1 MPVKP
6 SNSPR
11 EQRGKSW
18 SRAEVESVVA
28 DYIRMLAMEL
38 AGQAYN
44 KTAHRTALRPK
55 LNGRTDGS
63 IERKHQNI
71 SAILLELGVPWII
84 GYKPLGN
91 YQELLHDVVLER
103 IGDDSQLDAVAI
115 NVVEKP
121 AVAPTVVDYS
131 GLIVPAPV
139 AKTVREEVGRY
150 ERRQHGVKR
159 DYLALESR
167 NRSLGAAG
175 EDFVVAY
182 EHHRLHSLGA
192 KQLADRVER
201 VSVTKGD
208 GLGYDV
214 VSFEPS
220 GRERLIEVKT
230 TAFGREAPFFVS
242 KQELAVSKAEPD
254 HFVLCRL
261 FQFRQGPRM
270 FELRGAISDSC
281 QLDPV
286 SYVASF

>member
-6 SNSPR
+6 LNPPSG
-11 EQRGKSW
+11 QRGSAW
-18 SRAEVESVVA
+18 SREEVEAVVA
-28 DYIRMLAMEL
+28 DYIQMLAMEL
-38 AGQAYN
+38 AGQAYS
-44 KTAHRTALRPK
+44 KTAHRAALRSK
-55 LNGRTDGS
+55 LNDRTDGS

-71 SAILLELGVPWII
+71 SAILLELGVPWIV

-91 YQELLHDVVLER
+91 YQELLHDVVLDRVVEDPR
-103 IGDDSQLDAVAI
+103 LDEVAI
-115 NVVEKP
+115 NVVEQP
-121 AVAPTVVDYS
+121 AVPPTVVNYS
-131 GLIVPAPV
+131 DLIVPAPV
-139 AKTVREEVGRY
+139 ARAVREDAVRY
-150 ERRQHGVKR
+150 ERRQQGVKR

-175 EDFVVAY
+175 EDFVAAY
-182 EHHRLHSLGA
+182 ESHRLHSLGA
-192 KQLADRVER
+192 KQLADKVER

-214 VSFEPS
+214 LSFEAN

-242 KQELAVSKAEPD
+242 KQELTVSKAEQD
-254 HFVLCRL
+254 NFVLCRL

-270 FELRGAISDSC
+270 FELRGALSDSC

-286 SYVASF
+286 SYIARF